1 MSNHD
6 LFTSLFLRMFPTAP
20 TRPISVNMGMEMP
33 GWFDIDHLD
42 EASFMRMMKGD
53 HGFDPDGTEESVKY
67 VVDLIEQ
74 EVQSGIPMNRIV
86 LGGFSQGGHI
96 ALKALFHKELTL
108 AGCLALSTWLEPQ
121 KAQVSLNDDVREAMR
136 VLAIR

>member
-1 MSNHD
+1 MFS
-6 LFTSLFLRMFPTAP
+6 FRMFLRMFPTAP
-20 TRPISVNMGMEMP
+20 TRPITVNMGLEMP

-42 EASFMRMMKGD
+42 EASFMRMMKGE
-53 HGFDPDGTEESVKY
+53 HGFDPDGTDESVKY

-74 EVQSGIPMNRIV
+74 EVQRGIPMNRIV

-121 KAQVSLNDDVREAMR
+121 KGQVS
-136 VLAIR
+136 

>member
-1 MSNHD
+1 
-6 LFTSLFLRMFPTAP
+6 
-20 TRPISVNMGMEMP
+20 
-33 GWFDIDHLD
+33 
-42 EASFMRMMKGD
+42 
-53 HGFDPDGTEESVKY
+53 
-67 VVDLIEQ
+67 
-74 EVQSGIPMNRIV
+74 MNRIV

-121 KAQVSLNDDVREAMR
+121 KGQVSLNDDVREVMR